1 MKKKYFTAFCLLLVC
16 FFLANFYAAYIETHF
31 KEEEI
36 TESFCREI
44 ILENYAEPKPPVEIV
59 GIEKVGNV
67 ICVGYLIGT
76 EIKHGNRLIF
86 VKNDTENSR
95 YVLTETYA
103 TRMWE
108 EEEKISICSF
118 GEGSADGEGAAEY
131 YVVLS
136 HNPQLT
142 AIEVRQDDEKT
153 LIPVNKNPSMTL
165 VKIPSKKRS
174 SYFSINYV
182 LD

>member
-1 MKKKYFTAFCLLLVC
+1 MKKKYFIAFSLLCVC
-16 FFLANFYAAYIETHF
+16 FFFINFYTAYIETHF

-44 ILENYAEPKPPVEIV
+44 ILENYADPKPPVEIV

-67 ICVGYLIGT
+67 ICVGYLMGT
-76 EIKHGNRLIF
+76 EIKHGDRLIF

-108 EEEKISICSF
+108 EDEKISICSF
-118 GEGSADGEGAAEY
+118 GEGSAEY

-142 AIEVRQDDEKT
+142 AIEVRQDDEKN
-153 LIPVNKNPSMTL
+153 LIPINKNPSMTL
-165 VKIPSKKRS
+165 VEIPSKNRRS
-174 SYFSINYV
+174 SFSINYV

>member
-1 MKKKYFTAFCLLLVC
+1 MRKKYFIAFCLLLVC
-16 FFLANFYAAYIETHF
+16 FFLANFYTAYIETHF

-44 ILENYAEPKPPVEIV
+44 ILKNYVDPKPSVEIV

-67 ICVGYLIGT
+67 ICVGYLMGT
-76 EIKHGNRLIF
+76 EIKHGDRLIF

-103 TRMWE
+103 TRMLE

-118 GEGSADGEGAAEY
+118 GGDLAEY

-142 AIEVRQDDEKT
+142 AIEVVQDGEKT

-182 LD
+182 LEQN